1 MQRWGRVAKIDA
13 AQVAGALR
21 LVELAQDLEALSRD
35 DTKVEMVRIG
45 PGARGV
51 SITVGEAARQALAR
65 LNPGR

>member
-21 LVELAQDLEALSRD
+21 LVELAPELEALSGD
-35 DTKVEMVRIG
+35 DSMVEMVRMG

-65 LNPGR
+65 LDLGK